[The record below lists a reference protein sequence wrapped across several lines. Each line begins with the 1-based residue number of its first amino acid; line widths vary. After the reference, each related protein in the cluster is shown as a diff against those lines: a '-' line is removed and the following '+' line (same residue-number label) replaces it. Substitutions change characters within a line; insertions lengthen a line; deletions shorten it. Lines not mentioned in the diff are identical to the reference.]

1 MSLARHD
8 KARHIVLVSRSLSG
22 ENLRS
27 ARGIRKLAGVR
38 LLGVCERLPDDAG
51 RQVFDDLVCL
61 DDVHDADQLITAAQR
76 FAGRFGGVDQVVTT
90 TETLLEPVACTNEAL
105 GLQGMSV
112 ATVRSV
118 LDKSS
123 LKSILRRVGI
133 HLARD
138 QVLTS
143 NEDARRFVGAVGF
156 PIVLKPLR
164 GSGGLS
170 TWWIRTAEQ
179 LDLALELAQ
188 PSTESALLAEEYLCG
203 QELSIDTITV
213 ANEPLFYSIC
223 CYRPSILE
231 ALENPQIQWSCIMP
245 RDITGAQYQD
255 FIEQGLAAVRAL
267 SVGNAMTHM
276 EGFLLHE
283 GGLSFT
289 DATLRPAG
297 ARIGPMLAFAY
308 DIDPYL
314 TWARLVVDGY
324 FDGPRERKYAVGTVF
339 LRGVG
344 RGLVTHVKGVESIE
358 EHFGELVVEACFP
371 RVGLKKSATYTGD
384 GYVTIR
390 HPETRVV
397 EEAIQQIAQGVH
409 ITYSEPELP
418 GYLLDGIREQ
428 GVQRIRYFSQELNMP
443 VWDVDPLTSL
453 NGGR

>member
-8 KARHIVLVSRSLSG
+8 KTRHIVLVSRNLSG
-22 ENLRS
+22 ESLRS
-27 ARGIRKLAGVR
+27 ARAIKKLACVR
-38 LLGVCERLPDDAG
+38 LLGVCEHLPDDVG

-76 FAGRFGGVDQVVTT
+76 FARRFGGVDQVVTT
-90 TETLLEPVACTNEAL
+90 TETLLEPVARANEAL

-123 LKSILRRVGI
+123 LKSILRRIGI
-133 HLARD
+133 QIARD

-143 NEDARRFVGAVGF
+143 SEDARRFVGEVGF
-156 PIVLKPLR
+156 PIVFKPLM

-170 TWWIRTAEQ
+170 TWCIRTAEQ
-179 LDLALELAQ
+179 LDLALELTQ
-188 PSTESALLAEEYLCG
+188 PSKESALLAEEYMSG
-203 QELSIDTITV
+203 QELSIDTITI

-245 RDITGAQYQD
+245 RDISGVRYQD
-255 FIEQGLAAVRAL
+255 FIRHGLAAVRAL
-267 SVGNAMTHM
+267 LVGNAMTHM
-276 EGFLLHE
+276 EGFLLHK

-314 TWARLVVDGY
+314 TWARLAVDGC
-324 FDGPRERKYAVGTVF
+324 FDGVWERKYAVGTVF

-344 RGLVTHVKGVESIE
+344 SGLVKHVEGLESIRQ
-358 EHFGELVVEACFP
+358 HFGELVVEAHVP
-371 RVGLKKSATYTGD
+371 RVGSKKSVTYTGD
-384 GYVTIR
+384 GYITIR
-390 HPETRVV
+390 HPETHVV
-397 EEAIQQIAQGVH
+397 EDAIQLIAQGIR

-418 GYLLDGIREQ
+418 GYTLDSIREQ
-428 GVQRIRYFSQELNMP
+428 EVQRIRYFNQELNKP
-443 VWDVDPLTSL
+443 AWDVDPITSL
-453 NGGR
+453 NDA